1 MAAPASPVH
10 PPSTYCSP
18 WLIRVVALAAV
29 AAVGLS
35 DLGAPSAWAQ
45 RGDRGGRGGRG
56 GFGGPGG
63 FNGDISQLPPEVQ
76 ERIRSRM
83 GGMQPGGPM
92 PGGQPGEGPKPEG
105 EQPKPEGEGE
115 KKEEDAKTIKRPTD
129 KPQANAEELKAAP
142 DKDGMVQF
150 SFRGQPWTDVL
161 EWFASVSKQSL
172 DWQELPADFVNLST
186 QRRYTIDETRDLL
199 NRALMSRGFTIISLG
214 DVLTVV
220 KIDKIDPSLVRRV
233 EPDDLEDQSP
243 HDFVRARFPL
253 PATMDPAKAVEDLKV
268 VLSPNAKVTPLLASK
283 QIQVIDAVANLRD
296 VRDLLYAEQMVAD
309 QDVRPRV
316 FGPFKYRRA
325 DYIADQVMIV
335 LGLDPNKRI
344 GPMEMQ
350 MEQQRMQMAMQM
362 QQMGKDVS
370 KMIKEEGPP
379 VHIAIDKRRNFLLVN
394 APPAEMKIIARTIEE
409 FDVPESG
416 NVAAADP
423 ATGGDELTFKR
434 HSTVSID
441 PDEVVDALRDLG
453 GLNPLT
459 QLTHDNRSKTIFA
472 LATADDHA
480 TIESLIDKLDG
491 SGRGL
496 KVVWLSR
503 KTRADQVAGTIKAL
517 MVGEKKKEDN
527 NRSRYWSPWDDGG
540 NDDEED
546 DSAAFRIQAD
556 VENNRL
562 LLWANEDEYNE
573 VTALLKDL
581 GAVAAGAGSNPNKWR
596 VMETRTPAETRELL
610 ERLKQTWAGQNQ
622 LNINVAPL
630 EEKPAGPPAVK
641 QPAPQP
647 VPAEDKITAAPKT
660 SPFRF
665 AISDQYQ
672 VATRLI
678 AENADAAA
686 PTADTATE
694 SSAAATTPANEASPP
709 AVDKPAAATEK
720 VPAIN
725 ITVTPDGRMVISS
738 DDVAA
743 LDQLEELMSELEPP
757 QRDFEVFQLYNSRA
771 SMVTLNLE
779 EYFAD
784 ELSDDA
790 DTNSFGWWWDDNRNQ
805 QEDPATMGK
814 PRKLRFIY
822 DIDTNT
828 VVAQN
833 ATPAQLETIRK
844 LVEIYDQ
851 PLSEDSVSKRRTD
864 IVPIRYSNAQDIG
877 TAIKEVYRDLL
888 SSKDKEFQ
896 ANGGRGGEE
905 GGRSRSERFSF
916 FGGSSSSQK
925 STPMKM
931 SFEGALSIG
940 VDEISNTLIISADDA
955 IWENV
960 KDLAVSLDEK
970 AKPDTVVQVHELRG
984 SLKAAD
990 LQSVLNTALARPWQG
1005 AKPPEGSASGSRGRG
1020 EGSSSSDRGRD
1031 YRRGDDGDRGRG
1043 SDRGGDRGGD
1053 RRGRD

>member
-1 MAAPASPVH
+1 MAALASRLETL
-10 PPSTYCSP
+10 SSR
-18 WLIRVVALAAV
+18 WLIRTVALAAV
-29 AAVGLS
+29 VAVGLS

-45 RGDRGGRGGRG
+45 RGERGGRGGRG

-92 PGGQPGEGPKPEG
+92 PGQPGEGPKPEG

-115 KKEEDAKTIKRPTD
+115 KKEEDSKTIKRPTE

-150 SFRGQPWTDVL
+150 SFRGQPWSDVL

-199 NRALMSRGFTIISLG
+199 NRALMSRGFTMISLG

-243 HDFVRARFPL
+243 HNFVRTRFPL

-309 QDVRPRV
+309 QDVRPRM

-370 KMIKEEGPP
+370 KMLKEEGPP

-394 APPAEMKIIARTIEE
+394 APPAEMKIISRTIEE

-423 ATGGDELTFKR
+423 ATDGEELTFKR

-472 LATADDHA
+472 LATAADHA

-527 NRSRYWSPWDDGG
+527 NRNRYWSPWDSGG
-540 NDDEED
+540 DDDEED

-596 VMETRTPAETRELL
+596 VMETRTPAETKELL
-610 ERLKQTWAGQNQ
+610 DRLKQTWSGENQ
-622 LNINVAPL
+622 LNINVAPRD
-630 EEKPAGPPAVK
+630 ERPAGPPAVQQPVP
-641 QPAPQP
+641 QPA
-647 VPAEDKITAAPKT
+647 PAEDKITTAPQT

-665 AISDQYQ
+665 AISDRSP

-678 AENADAAA
+678 AENGDDAA
-686 PTADTATE
+686 PTAATGAE
-694 SSAAATTPANEASPP
+694 APTAAAAPNSEAASPD
-709 AVDKPAAATEK
+709 AEKPAATAEK
-720 VPAIN
+720 APAIN
-725 ITVTPDGRMVISS
+725 ITVTPDGRMIISS

-743 LDQLEELMSELEPP
+743 LDQLEELMSELESP
-757 QRDFEVFQLYNSRA
+757 RSDFEVFQLYNSRA

-864 IVPIRYSNAQDIG
+864 IVPIRYSNAEDIG

-896 ANGGRGGEE
+896 ANGGRGGED

-916 FGGSSSSQK
+916 FGGSSSQK

-940 VDEISNTLIISADDA
+940 VDEISNSLIISADDA

-984 SLKAAD
+984 SLKAVD
-990 LQSVLNTALARPWQG
+990 LQAVLNTALARPWQG
-1005 AKPPEGSASGSRGRG
+1005 AKPPEGSASGSRGGGG
-1020 EGSSSSDRGRD
+1020 ESSSRSRSDRDRGDDRGGDRGRD
-1031 YRRGDDGDRGRG
+1031 SGR
-1043 SDRGGDRGGD
+1043 GDRGGD